1 MNAQQIS
8 SRTIRLGITTL
19 LACGVILFFN
29 IYQQLYI
36 SAGILFGFMLSGSAL
51 LIQIK
56 KGKVKYS
63 KILIVLL
70 VNAHLVLSCFAE
82 GLSIGGY
89 MFFMPLL
96 FSIPFFV
103 ESKKNFNKE
112 IVALSIITL
121 ICFGVCIFLGP
132 KYSLWQNITS
142 EDYHFNFYLNTLTA
156 VLLSS
161 VISYLSVKSER
172 KFNRILTDEKN
183 KAETLN
189 RELQLKSDEL
199 EKKTKVL
206 REQAEHLRSL
216 NLQLEEERRKADD
229 ANKAKSE
236 FLATMSHEI
245 RTPMNGVIG
254 MAALLAETGLSREQ
268 SDYVYS
274 INSSGQALLA
284 IINDILDFS
293 KIESGNMTLEKR
305 EFNLRKTIEDSLD
318 LFTARLEEK
327 ELDLVYYLAPD
338 VPERIVGDEFR
349 LRQILL
355 NLISNAIKFTS
366 RGHVLVDIAKGT
378 SWENGLELIC
388 KVADT
393 GIGIAEDKKHK
404 LFNAFSQVDSSTTR
418 KFGGTGLGLVICQRL
433 TKLMGGGIEVE
444 STEGKGSCFSFTIL
458 VGKGT
463 NSDKSVT
470 GASIPVPSAATVLIA
485 DPNPTTLAVLRKVL
499 EQYQVKSIAVD
510 SLAAAELALK
520 TEPTIDILVSGF
532 PPSLVLDS
540 QVKSLKPAL
549 SLVQLGYPGILQNLN
564 SSKIALT
571 LAKPLKHAQVL
582 AAISALRA
590 GLPKA
595 EISKE
600 KKGQTM
606 DESFA
611 LQYPLDILLAED
623 NVINQKLALRVLG
636 KLGYQVDLA
645 ENGRQAIEKLNKKD
659 YALILMDVLMPEL
672 DGLEATKSIRQ
683 RTGHQPAIVAM
694 TANAL
699 AEDRENCIS
708 AGMNDYI
715 SKPFHVQD
723 LMEVLRSTFIAKEN
737 IAGAV

>member
-36 SAGILFGFMLSGSAL
+36 SAGILLGFMLSGSAL

-121 ICFGVCIFLGP
+121 TCFGVCIFLGP

-172 KFNRILTDEKN
+172 KFNRILTEEKN

-189 RELQLKSDEL
+189 QELQLKSDEL
-199 EKKTKVL
+199 EKKTQVL
-206 REQAEHLRSL
+206 RKQAEHLRSL
-216 NLQLEEERRKADD
+216 NFQLEEERKKADD

-254 MAALLAETGLSREQ
+254 MAALLNETDLSREQ

-274 INSSGQALLA
+274 ISSSGQALLA

-305 EFNLRKTIEDSLD
+305 EFNLRRTIEDSLD

-327 ELDLVYYLAPD
+327 ELDLVYYLAPE
-338 VPERIVGDEFR
+338 VPERIIGDEFR

-366 RGHVLVDIAKGT
+366 RGHVLVDIAKGA
-378 SWENGLELIC
+378 SSANGVELAFKI
-388 KVADT
+388 ADT
-393 GIGIAEDKKHK
+393 GIGIPEDKKHK
-404 LFNAFSQVDSSTTR
+404 LFNAFSQIDSSTTR

-458 VGKGT
+458 VGEGT
-463 NSDKSVT
+463 KEQALT
-470 GASIPVPSAATVLIA
+470 HTSIPAPSPAAVLIA
-485 DPNPTTLAVLRKVL
+485 DPNPATLTVLRKVL
-499 EQYQVKSIAVD
+499 EQHQIKAILAE
-510 SLAAAELALK
+510 SLAAVELALK
-520 TEPTIDILVSGF
+520 TQPTIDILVSGF
-532 PPSLVLDS
+532 PPSIIPNS
-540 QVKSLKPAL
+540 NFCSLKPGL
-549 SLVQLGYPGILQNLN
+549 RWIQLGYPGGLLDLD
-564 SSKIALT
+564 SSKMDVA
-571 LAKPLKHAQVL
+571 LAKPLKHTQVL
-582 AAISALRA
+582 EAINTLREGSAQA
-590 GLPKA
+590 VVS
-595 EISKE
+595 EE

-636 KLGYQVDLA
+636 KLGYTVDLA
-645 ENGRQAIEKLNKKD
+645 ENGRQAIEKLNEKE

-672 DGLEATKSIRQ
+672 DGLEATRSIRQ
-683 RTGHQPAIVAM
+683 RAGHQPTIVAM

-715 SKPFHVQD
+715 SKPFHVHD
-723 LMEVLRSTFIAKEN
+723 LMEVLRTTFTAKEN
-737 IAGAV
+737 IAGTV